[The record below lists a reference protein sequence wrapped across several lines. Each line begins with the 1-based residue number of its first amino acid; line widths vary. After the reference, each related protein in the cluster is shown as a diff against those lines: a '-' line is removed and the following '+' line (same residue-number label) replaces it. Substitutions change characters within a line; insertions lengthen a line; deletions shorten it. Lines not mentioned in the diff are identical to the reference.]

1 MASPSPWTSRY
12 HRRRE
17 GNDPRERGF
26 PADQQC
32 LAFAGKALEGLCT
45 LSYYDIQHESKLE
58 LTLSGGVGNGA
69 AAAGSLDKARG
80 VSCFDM

>member
-1 MASPSPWTSRY
+1 VKATIQ
-12 HRRRE
+12 E
-17 GNDPRERGF
+17 KRGF

-32 LAFAGKALEGLCT
+32 LTFAGKALEGLCT

-58 LTLSGGVGNGA
+58 LTLSGGVGNGGAAA

-80 VSCFDM
+80 CILF